1 MTACSFENLVQY
13 LDGRLDLDKKL
24 ELLEHI
30 DACETCKDAIYH
42 ISRDRD
48 AEFFVYRP
56 YRIDK
61 VMSNA

>member
-1 MTACSFENLVQY
+1 MARCSFEVLLKY
-13 LDGRLDLDKKL
+13 LDHQLSLDKKL

-30 DACETCKDAIYH
+30 DECETCRDALYH
-42 ISRDRD
+42 IARDRD

-61 VMSNA
+61 LLTRL